1 MAANQNV
8 LSAGLSP
15 RSRGAALSAGA
26 LPPPPPMLAGQQQ
39 QSGVPQGG
47 ASGSQGPGMQQQ
59 GPQQAPAPTHAQT
72 VAALRHFN
80 AVLGE
85 LKGLLGNPDLGKAN
99 LKSTIID
106 GMTKLVA
113 ERIIPPAAAV
123 SQLASVPDQP
133 FQQKQWAMNHYAQT
147 VQAQAAVL
155 DHHRQSAMGTG
166 NYDLENALHG
176 DESDPETH
184 METMQGTMQQ
194 HYAGGQQ

>member
-1 MAANQNV
+1 MAANQNA
-8 LSAGLSP
+8 LSAGMSP

-26 LPPPPPMLAGQQQ
+26 LPPPPPTLAGQSP
-39 QSGVPQGG
+39 QSAVPQG
-47 ASGSQGPGMQQQ
+47 APNQAAPGMQPGQQ
-59 GPQQAPAPTHAQT
+59 QPPAPTHAQT

-85 LKGLLGNPDLGKAN
+85 LKGLLQNPDLGKAN

-123 SQLASVPDQP
+123 SQLSSVPEMP

-184 METMQGTMQQ
+184 MESMQGLMQQ
-194 HYAGGQQ
+194 HYVGGQQ

>member
-1 MAANQNV
+1 MAN
-8 LSAGLSP
+8 SAGALSVGSSP

-39 QSGVPQGG
+39 QTAMPQGIPNQPQ
-47 ASGSQGPGMQQQ
+47 APGMQQPGQ
-59 GPQQAPAPTHAQT
+59 QQAPAPTHGQT

-80 AVLGE
+80 AILGE
-85 LKGLLGNPDLGKAN
+85 LKGLLENPDLGKAN

-123 SQLASVPDQP
+123 TQLAAVPDEP
-133 FQQKQWAMNHYAQT
+133 FQQAQWAKNHYAQT

-166 NYDLENALHG
+166 NYDLENALHE
-176 DESDPETH
+176 DESDPDSH
-184 METMQGTMQQ
+184 METMQGTMAQ
-194 HYAGGQQ
+194 HYGGQQ

>member
-1 MAANQNV
+1 
-8 LSAGLSP
+8 
-15 RSRGAALSAGA
+15 
-26 LPPPPPMLAGQQQ
+26 
-39 QSGVPQGG
+39 
-47 ASGSQGPGMQQQ
+47 MQQP
-59 GPQQAPAPTHAQT
+59 GPQQAPAPTHGQT

-85 LKGLLGNPDLGKAN
+85 LKGLLQNPDLGKAN

-123 SQLASVPDQP
+123 SQLASVPDAP
-133 FQQKQWAMNHYAQT
+133 YQQAQWAANHYAQT

-166 NYDLENALHG
+166 NYDLENALHS
-176 DESDPETH
+176 DESDPENH
-184 METMQGTMQQ
+184 LETMHGTMAQ

>member
-1 MAANQNV
+1 MATSQNA
-8 LSAGLSP
+8 LSAGSAP

-39 QSGVPQGG
+39 QSPMPQGG
-47 ASGSQGPGMQQQ
+47 AQSPQGPGMAQP
-59 GPQQAPAPTHAQT
+59 GPQQAPAPTHGQT

-80 AVLGE
+80 AILGE
-85 LKGLLGNPDLGKAN
+85 LKGLLENPDLGKAN

-123 SQLASVPDQP
+123 TQLASVPDAP
-133 FQQKQWAMNHYAQT
+133 FQQKQWAQNHYAQT
-147 VQAQAAVL
+147 VQASAAVL

-166 NYDLENALHG
+166 NYDLENALHE
-176 DESDPETH
+176 DESDPDSH
-184 METMQGTMQQ
+184 METMQGTMAQ